1 MIWRACRMKS
11 SAKRGTISSLQLF
24 AIIFISRAVVSFT
37 YIQSISVGK
46 FATDI
51 LISYAI
57 SYFLSLLLS
66 LPAVMCVKKGVSPLD
81 NKFLSAFY
89 AAYYLFVCIVTVNR
103 FSYFA
108 VSKMNPRL
116 SFAVIVIVILAAVGY
131 GAYLGLEPL
140 ARFAGFCAVILG
152 LVILS
157 VTLSNIKNF
166 NVLNFYP
173 VYVNS
178 RRQII
183 SNALLFTAN
192 TAQPITLLA
201 LSKRTASNPV
211 KAYYAGI
218 TASYVSVM
226 LLLVFCCAV
235 LGANADLQSFPIFT
249 LFRMASF
256 SDMSRLDI
264 LHTSFW
270 IFAVYLKCAV
280 MIFCAGLCVPKMNRS
295 KKTALFT
302 AAVLI
307 VSLLLI
313 YFVGMEVASLF
324 VKVGAVLYVALTVVT
339 PLIYRFKVGKKN
351 A

>member
-1 MIWRACRMKS
+1 MNS
-11 SAKRGTISSLQLF
+11 NAKRGTVSAFQFFS
-24 AIIFISRAVVSFT
+24 IIFISRAVVSFT
-37 YIQSISVGK
+37 YIQTISVGR

-51 LISYAI
+51 LIAYAI
-57 SYFLSLLLS
+57 SFFLSLLLS
-66 LPAVMCVKKGVSPLD
+66 FPAVMCVRKGVSPFN
-81 NKFLSAFY
+81 NKFLSFFY
-89 AAYYLFVCIVTVNR
+89 ASYYVFICALTVNR

-116 SFAVIVIVILAAVGY
+116 SLAVIVTVILVAVCY

-157 VTLSNIKNF
+157 VTLCNIKNF

-173 VYVNS
+173 VIVNS
-178 RRQII
+178 KSQII

-201 LSKRTASNPV
+201 LYKRVASNPV

-218 TASYVSVM
+218 TASYACVM

-235 LGANADLQSFPIFT
+235 LGANADLQAFPIFT
-249 LFRMASF
+249 LFRMASL

-280 MIFCAGLCVPKMNRS
+280 MIFCAGLCVRNVSDS
-295 KKTALFT
+295 KKTVLFT
-302 AAVLI
+302 VASFV
-307 VSLLLI
+307 VSLLMI
-313 YFVGMEVASLF
+313 YLLGIDVSSLS
-324 VKVGAVLYVALTVVT
+324 VKIGLAFYVSLTVVI
-339 PLIYRFKVGKKN
+339 PFVYSFVGGKNKN